1 MTDLSTEATS
11 ADALLDD
18 LRRHCYRPVLGDAQ
32 VGADDDFFALGAD
45 SIDLMRVVTAAQDH
59 CRVDI
64 DVAEFFEAPT
74 LRRLAQIVE
83 RELAAGR
90 VQAAS

>member
-1 MTDLSTEATS
+1 MTDISPAATS
-11 ADALLDD
+11 AAALPGE
-18 LRRHCYRPVLGDAQ
+18 LREHCYRPVLGDTP
-32 VGADDDFFALGAD
+32 VGATDDFFALGAD

-59 CRVDI
+59 YRVEI

-74 LRRLAQIVE
+74 LDRLAQIVG